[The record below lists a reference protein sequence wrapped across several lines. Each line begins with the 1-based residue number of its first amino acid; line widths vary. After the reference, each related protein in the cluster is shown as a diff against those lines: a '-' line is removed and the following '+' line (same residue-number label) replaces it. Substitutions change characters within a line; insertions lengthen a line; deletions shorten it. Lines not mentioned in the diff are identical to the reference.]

1 MNTTKLHTS
10 VNLNS
15 SVKAGLMTLL
25 LAVTQQSVAS
35 ETNFIAN
42 DNTIETRLCI
52 AAATDDSS
60 TLKSLI
66 RRTYKR
72 HTREVANNFNCNGVS
87 MARFA
92 YDFNAKNTF
101 EYLNRY
107 SHASNRVKQS
117 VIIKDLA
124 ANKTK
129 AMPKTVVVSA
139 GR

>member
-1 MNTTKLHTS
+1 MNTNQLNTS
-10 VNLNS
+10 VNLS
-15 SVKAGLMTLL
+15 TSIKTGLMTLL
-25 LAVTQQSVAS
+25 LAATQQSVAS
-35 ETNFIAN
+35 ETNFIAK

-52 AAATDDSS
+52 AAASDDSS

-66 RRTYKR
+66 RHSYKR
-72 HTREVANNFNCNGVS
+72 HTREIANNFNCNGVS
-87 MARFA
+87 LARFA
-92 YDFNAKNTF
+92 YDFDAKNTF

-107 SHASNRVKQS
+107 SHSSNRVKQS

-129 AMPKTVVVSA
+129 KMPKTVVVSA